1 MLQVIMFVLATE
13 YLQFGANLF
22 WWIIAIIIGLVGA
35 ASFLDFR
42 KVHGPQKP
50 HVGPE
55 DHSAYWE
62 SRKHAEAVHQEFP
75 KAKVVSS
82 KDPITGKP

>member
-1 MLQVIMFVLATE
+1 MKFILATE
-13 YLQFGANLF
+13 FLEFGANLF
-22 WWIIAIIIGLVGA
+22 WWIVAIVMGLLGA

-42 KVHGPQKP
+42 KIHGPQEP
-50 HVGPE
+50 FQHPE
-55 DHSAYWE
+55 DHAAYWE

-75 KAKVVSS
+75 REKAVAS

>member
-1 MLQVIMFVLATE
+1 MHLGYMFILATE

-22 WWIIAIIIGLVGA
+22 FWIVAILIGLVAA

-42 KVHGPQKP
+42 SVHGPSEP
-50 HVGPE
+50 HHPAE
-55 DHSAYWE
+55 DHNEYWE

-75 KAKVVSS
+75 KERAVAS

>member
-1 MLQVIMFVLATE
+1 MFVLATE

-22 WWIIAIIIGLVGA
+22 WWIVAILAALGAA

-42 KVHGPQKP
+42 SVHGPQEP
-50 HVGPE
+50 HTLAE
-55 DHSAYWE
+55 DHTSYWE
-62 SRKHAEAVHQEFP
+62 SRKHAEAVHQEF
-75 KAKVVSS
+75 KKERAVAS